1 MTKDDDKI
9 AAAAA
14 VKDVKDV
21 KDVKAAEAQAQV
33 CL

>member
-14 VKDVKDV
+14 VKDVKV
-21 KDVKAAEAQAQV
+21 VKAAEAKAQV